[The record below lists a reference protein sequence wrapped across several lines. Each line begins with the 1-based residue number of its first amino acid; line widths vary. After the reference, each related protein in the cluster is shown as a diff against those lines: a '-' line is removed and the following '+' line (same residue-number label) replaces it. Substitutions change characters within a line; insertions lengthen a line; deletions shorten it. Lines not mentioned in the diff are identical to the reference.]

1 MALRKALAYSKKPAR
16 PYTRKSAVKRKS
28 YIKTIP
34 PQKIVKMKMGDI
46 KGYENGKF
54 KYFVRLSSG
63 EDILVRDNA
72 LEAARQYVHKALD
85 TALLGQY
92 YFELKVFPHHIIRE
106 HKVAQGAGADRMA
119 IGMAHSF
126 GMTIGRSAFVREKQ
140 PIFIPAVA
148 TEKAMRI
155 AIHALTQIKAK
166 LPCHCLI
173 SVETKK

>member
-16 PYTRKSAVKRKS
+16 PYTRKSAVKSKS

-54 KYFVRLSSG
+54 KYFVRLLAG
-63 EDILVRDNA
+63 EDILIRDNA
-72 LEAARQYVHKALD
+72 LEAARQYVHKALE
-85 TALLGQY
+85 TILIGQY

-126 GMTIGRSAFVREKQ
+126 GMTIGRGALIKQNQQIFVV
-140 PIFIPAVA
+140 AVGS
-148 TEKAMRI
+148 EKARKS
-155 AIHALTQIKAK
+155 AVDTLTKVKAK

-173 SVETKK
+173 SVETLD